1 MVVVVTLDEA
11 ECEDLTACCSGV
23 AGLVDWLDSLDG
35 RPGLAELGERLEEA
49 TLNVE
54 AIEACVGYAE
64 EGYQRNIVKLT
75 EYYEMVLVTWKP
87 GQDTP
92 IHDHTGS
99 DCAFHIVAGES
110 TETVYSLNED
120 GRAVTEQ
127 TRIYLPGTVCAADE
141 SDIHR
146 VSNETDGNLINLHI
160 YTPPLTGFGIYDA
173 A

>member
-1 MVVVVTLDEA
+1 MVVVVTLDA
-11 ECEDLTACCSGV
+11 SECEDLTAACTGIG
-23 AGLVDWLDSLDG
+23 GLVEWLDALEG

-49 TLNVE
+49 VLNVD
-54 AIEACVGYAE
+54 AIDKCVGYADA
-64 EGYQRNIVKLT
+64 GYQRNIVKIT
-75 EYYEMVLVTWKP
+75 EHYEMVLVTWKP

-99 DCAFHIVAGES
+99 DCAFNIVAGES
-110 TETVYSLNED
+110 TETVYSLDED
-120 GRAVTEQ
+120 GRAVTKEV
-127 TRIYLPGTVCAADE
+127 RIYLPGTVCAADE

-146 VSNETDGNLINLHI
+146 VSNDTDVNLINLHV